1 MSSKV
6 KKVRVKPACILN
18 PLFSYAK
25 TGDFCFYG
33 EIMTY
38 KIFFVFLS
46 CLVLLATPAH
56 AMHISEGLLPMKWAA
71 LWYLVALP
79 VVAYGVYKVKVISK
93 EDLTI
98 KPMLGMMG
106 AFVFIISCM
115 PIPVPTAGTCSHPCG
130 TGMAAILIGP
140 VLSTFVAS
148 IALLIQALFLA
159 HGGITT
165 WGADIVS
172 MGIVG
177 SFSSYLVFKGLRKVG
192 IGLVPSAFVAGVL
205 SDWAT
210 YSMTSFELASA
221 LQGKESLW
229 QLFYTI
235 AVAFIP
241 TQLPLGILEGAMTA
255 GMVAFVMKRRPEI
268 LERLGV
274 LKEQGTRFKA
284 QGIAVILLFS
294 VVAIAPMT
302 ASAEEKKWTGV
313 DESVVEKVAKEHGR
327 KAWQPFINTDQGDLL
342 LFVFLI
348 AGAVG
353 GFVMGYYWRGLF
365 DTDKPKDIIS
375 TDFTDQHR

>member
-1 MSSKV
+1 M
-6 KKVRVKPACILN
+6 
-18 PLFSYAK
+18 
-25 TGDFCFYG
+25 
-33 EIMTY
+33 E
-38 KIFFVFLS
+38 KIQLIALIGLMFF
-46 CLVLLATPAH
+46 ATPAH
-56 AMHISEGLLPMKWAA
+56 AMHLSEGLLPMKWAA

-79 VVAYGVYKVKVISK
+79 FVAYGVYKVKAISK
-93 EDLTI
+93 EDITI

-106 AFVFIISCM
+106 AAVFIISCM
-115 PIPVPTAGTCSHPCG
+115 PVPVPTAGTCSHPCG

-177 SFSSYLVFKGLRKVG
+177 SFFAYLTFKGLRKVG
-192 IGLVPSAFVAGVL
+192 VGLVPAAFVGGVI

-210 YSMTSFELASA
+210 YTTTSFELASA
-221 LQGKESLW
+221 LQGKESFLN
-229 QLFYTI
+229 LFSTI
-235 AVAFIP
+235 LIAFIP

-255 GMVAFVMKRRPEI
+255 GVVAFVMKRRPEI

-274 LKEQGTRFKA
+274 LKVRSSEFGVRSVA
-284 QGIAVILLFS
+284 SVLILLALATSPLKVF
-294 VVAIAPMT
+294 
-302 ASAEEKKWTGV
+302 AEEGKWTGV

-327 KAWQPFINTDQGDLL
+327 EAWEPFINTDQGDLL

-348 AGAVG
+348 GGAIG

-365 DTDKPKDIIS
+365 DKKSPSIPLL
-375 TDFTDQHR
+375 